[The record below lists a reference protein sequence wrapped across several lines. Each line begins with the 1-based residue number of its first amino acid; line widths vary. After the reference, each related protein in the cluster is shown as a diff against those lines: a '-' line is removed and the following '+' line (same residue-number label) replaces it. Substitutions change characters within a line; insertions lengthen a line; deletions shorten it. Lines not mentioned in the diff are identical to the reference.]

1 MEKILFYI
9 FVSLVITVPLF
20 YRIIRLGKVS
30 WFVGKDDLETNSNF
44 IKAERLRFI
53 QINIGYLYFL
63 VHGAMIWGW
72 LNTITFVIISFFI
85 GVFIEIIGTKT
96 GLIFGGKYEFN
107 LKLSPGPSI
116 SGIPLIIPLSWSGLT
131 YMILNYCE
139 LVFGGS
145 FNSLSNQNIT
155 LLLLPSILMVLLDLI
170 LDPIAV
176 DEKRW
181 SWKKP
186 GAYYGIPLLNFVG
199 WLLTTFLILFIFQL
213 FQSDFKIDKEVDFF
227 FKHSPGILFCL
238 LPAIA
243 SRPCFER
250 GLKVPGFLGLLLS
263 LGLVAL
269 AVTQN
274 N

>member
-20 YRIIRLGKVS
+20 YRTIRLGKVS
-30 WFVGKDDLETNSNF
+30 WFVKKDDLDTNGNF
-44 IKAERLRFI
+44 IKAEKLRFI

-63 VHGAMIWGW
+63 VHGSMIWGW
-72 LNTITFVIISFFI
+72 LNIITFVTISFFI
-85 GVFIEIIGTKT
+85 GVFMEIIGTKT

-116 SGIPLIIPLSWSGLT
+116 SGIPLIIPLSWSGLI

-139 LVFGGS
+139 LVLGGS
-145 FNSLSNQNIT
+145 FYFLSNQNIT
-155 LLLLPSILMVLLDLI
+155 LLLLPSILMVLLDLV

-181 SWKKP
+181 SWKKS
-186 GAYYGIPLLNFVG
+186 GAYYGVPFLNFVG
-199 WLLTTFLILFIFQL
+199 WLFTTFLILFVFRL
-213 FQSDFKIDKEVDFF
+213 FQSDFKIDKELDFF

-250 GLKVPGFLGLLLS
+250 GLKAPGFLGLLFS

>member
-1 MEKILFYI
+1 LEKILFYI

-20 YRIIRLGKVS
+20 YRIIRFGKVS
-30 WFVGKDDLETNSNF
+30 WFVGREDLETNSNF

-63 VHGAMIWGW
+63 FHGAMIWGW
-72 LNTITFVIISFFI
+72 LNIIIFVIISFFI
-85 GVFIEIIGTKT
+85 GIFTEIIGTRT

-139 LVFGGS
+139 LVLGGS

-181 SWKKP
+181 SWKKS
-186 GAYYGIPLLNFVG
+186 GAYYGVPLLNFVG
-199 WLLTTFLILFIFQL
+199 WLFTTFLILFTFQL

-227 FKHSPGILFCL
+227 FKYSPGILFCL

-250 GLKVPGFLGLLLS
+250 GLKAPGFLGLLFS

>member
-9 FVSLVITVPLF
+9 FVSLVITIPLF
-20 YRIIRLGKVS
+20 YRTIRLGKVS
-30 WFVGKDDLETNSNF
+30 WIAGKGNLETNSNF

-53 QINIGYLYFL
+53 QINIGYLYFFL
-63 VHGAMIWGW
+63 HGAMIWGW
-72 LNTITFVIISFFI
+72 LNIITFVIISFFI
-85 GVFIEIIGTKT
+85 GIFIEIIGTKT

-139 LVFGGS
+139 LVLGGS
-145 FNSLSNQNIT
+145 FHSLSNQNIT

-181 SWKKP
+181 SWKKSGP
-186 GAYYGIPLLNFVG
+186 YYGVPLLNFVG
-199 WLLTTFLILFIFQL
+199 WLFTTFLILFIFQL
-213 FQSDFKIDKEVDFF
+213 LQSDFKIDKEVDFF

-250 GLKVPGFLGLLLS
+250 GLKAPGFIGILLS

>member
-20 YRIIRLGKVS
+20 YRTIRLGKVS

-53 QINIGYLYFL
+53 QINIGYLYFFL
-63 VHGAMIWGW
+63 HGSMIWGW
-72 LNTITFVIISFFI
+72 LNIITFVIISFFI

-131 YMILNYCE
+131 YMILNYFE
-139 LVFGGS
+139 LVLGGS
-145 FNSLSNQNIT
+145 FYFLSNQNIT
-155 LLLLPSILMVLLDLI
+155 LLFLPSILMVLLDLI

-181 SWKKP
+181 SWKKS
-186 GAYYGIPLLNFVG
+186 GVYYGVPLLNFVG
-199 WLLTTFLILFIFQL
+199 WLFTTFLILFIFQL
-213 FQSDFKIDKEVDFF
+213 LQSDFKIDKEVDFF

>member
-1 MEKILFYI
+1 MEKILVYI
-9 FVSLVITVPLF
+9 FFSLVITVPFF
-20 YRIIRLGKVS
+20 YRTIRFGKAS
-30 WFVGKDDLETNSNF
+30 WFVRKDDLQTNSNF
-44 IKAERLRFI
+44 IKAEKLRFI

-63 VHGAMIWGW
+63 VHGTMIWGL
-72 LNTITFVIISFFI
+72 LNMITFVIISFSI
-85 GVFIEIIGTKT
+85 GIVMEIIGTKT

-116 SGIPLIIPLSWSGLT
+116 YRIPLIIPLSWSGLI

-139 LVFGGS
+139 LVFGSS
-145 FNSLSNQNIT
+145 FYLSVNQNIT
-155 LLLLPSILMVLLDLI
+155 LLLLPSILMVLLDLV

-181 SWKKP
+181 SWKES
-186 GAYYGIPLLNFVG
+186 GSYYGVPLFNFAG
-199 WLLTTFLILFIFQL
+199 WFFTTFLIFYIFNM
-213 FQSDFKIDKEVDFF
+213 FQSDFKIDKEINFF
-227 FKHSPGILFCL
+227 FMYSPGILFCV

-250 GLKVPGFLGLLLS
+250 RLKVPGLVGLIFS
-263 LGLVAL
+263 IGLVF
-269 AVTQN
+269 VVIMSN

>member
-1 MEKILFYI
+1 MEKILVYI
-9 FVSLVITVPLF
+9 FFSLVITVPFF
-20 YRIIRLGKVS
+20 YRIIRLGKFS
-30 WFVGKDDLETNSNF
+30 WFVRKNNLKANSDF
-44 IKAERLRFI
+44 IKAERLRFF

-63 VHGAMIWGW
+63 VHGSMVWGW
-72 LNTITFVIISFFI
+72 LNTITYAIISFFI
-85 GVFIEIIGTKT
+85 GIFMEIIGTKT
-96 GLIFGGKYEFN
+96 GLIFGGKYKFD

-116 SGIPLIIPLSWSGLT
+116 YSIPLIVPLSWSGLI
-131 YMILNYCE
+131 YMSLNYCD
-139 LVFGGS
+139 LVLEGS
-145 FNSLSNQNIT
+145 FYHSSNQNII
-155 LLLLPSILMVLLDLI
+155 LLFFPSILMVLLDLV

-181 SWKKP
+181 SWNKS
-186 GAYYGIPLLNFVG
+186 GAYYGVPFLNFFG
-199 WLLTTFLILFIFQL
+199 WLFTTFLILFVFRL
-213 FQSDFKIDKEVDFF
+213 FQSDFKIDKELDFF

-250 GLKVPGFLGLLLS
+250 GLKAPGFLGLLFS

>member
-20 YRIIRLGKVS
+20 YRTIRLGKVS

-72 LNTITFVIISFFI
+72 LNIITFVIISFFI
-85 GVFIEIIGTKT
+85 GTFMEIIGTKT

-116 SGIPLIIPLSWSGLT
+116 LGVPLIIPLSWSGLI
-131 YMILNYCE
+131 YMTLNYCE
-139 LVFGGS
+139 LALGDS
-145 FNSLSNQNIT
+145 FYFLSNQNIT
-155 LLLLPSILMVLLDLI
+155 LLLLPSIIMVLLDLV

-181 SWKKP
+181 SWNKS
-186 GAYYGIPLLNFVG
+186 GAYYGVPLLNFVG
-199 WLLTTFLILFIFQL
+199 WLFTTFLILFIFQL
-213 FQSDFKIDKEVDFF
+213 FQYDFEIDKEVDFF
-227 FKHSPGILFCL
+227 FKHSPGIMFCL

-250 GLKVPGFLGLLLS
+250 GLKAPGFLGLLFS

-269 AVTQN
+269 AVTHN

>member
-1 MEKILFYI
+1 LEKILFYI
-9 FVSLVITVPLF
+9 FVTLVITVPLF
-20 YRIIRLGKVS
+20 YRIIRLGKIS
-30 WFVGKDDLETNSNF
+30 WFVGKDDLKTNSNF

-63 VHGAMIWGW
+63 VHGSMIWGW
-72 LNTITFVIISFFI
+72 LNTIIFIIISFFI
-85 GVFIEIIGTKT
+85 GIFMEILGTKT

-116 SGIPLIIPLSWSGLT
+116 SGIPLIIPLSWSGLI

-139 LVFGGS
+139 LVLGGS
-145 FNSLSNQNIT
+145 LYFLSNENIT
-155 LLLLPSILMVLLDLI
+155 RLLLPSILMVLLDLI

-186 GAYYGIPLLNFVG
+186 GTYYGVPLLNFVG
-199 WLLTTFLILFIFQL
+199 WLFTTFLILFIFQL
-213 FQSDFKIDKEVDFF
+213 FKYDFKIDKEVDFF

-250 GLKVPGFLGLLLS
+250 GLKAPGFLGLLFS

-269 AVTQN
+269 AVT
-274 N
+274 

>member
-9 FVSLVITVPLF
+9 FICLVITVPLF
-20 YRIIRLGKVS
+20 YRTIRLGKVS
-30 WFVGKDDLETNSNF
+30 WFVGKGDLETNSNF

-63 VHGAMIWGW
+63 VHGAMIWGC
-72 LNTITFVIISFFI
+72 LNIITFVIISFFI
-85 GVFIEIIGTKT
+85 GIFIEIIGTKT

-116 SGIPLIIPLSWSGLT
+116 SGIPMIIPLSWSGLT

-155 LLLLPSILMVLLDLI
+155 LLLLPSTLMVLLDLI

-181 SWKKP
+181 SWKKS
-186 GAYYGIPLLNFVG
+186 GVYYGVPLLNFVG
-199 WLLTTFLILFIFQL
+199 WLFTTFLILFIFQL

-250 GLKVPGFLGLLLS
+250 GLKAPGFLGLLFS
-263 LGLVAL
+263 IGLVVL

-274 N
+274 Y

>member
-9 FVSLVITVPLF
+9 FVILVITVPLF
-20 YRIIRLGKVS
+20 YRTIRLGKVS
-30 WFVGKDDLETNSNF
+30 WFVGRGDLETNSNF

-63 VHGAMIWGW
+63 IHGSMIWGW
-72 LNTITFVIISFFI
+72 LNIITFVIISFSI
-85 GVFIEIIGTKT
+85 GIFMEIIGTKT

-116 SGIPLIIPLSWSGLT
+116 SGTPMIIPLSWSGLI

-139 LVFGGS
+139 LAFGGS
-145 FNSLSNQNIT
+145 FYFLPNQNII
-155 LLLLPSILMVLLDLI
+155 LLFLPSILMVLLDLV

-181 SWKKP
+181 SWKRP
-186 GAYYGIPLLNFVG
+186 GAYYGVPFLNFVG
-199 WLLTTFLILFIFQL
+199 WLFTTFLILFVFRL
-213 FQSDFKIDKEVDFF
+213 FQSDFKIDKEIDFLF
-227 FKHSPGILFCL
+227 MHSPGILFCL

-250 GLKVPGFLGLLLS
+250 ALKVPGLLGLLFS

>member
-1 MEKILFYI
+1 MEKILSYI

-20 YRIIRLGKVS
+20 YRSIRLRKVS
-30 WFVGKDDLETNSNF
+30 WFVRKDDLETNSNF
-44 IKAERLRFI
+44 IKAEKLRFI

-63 VHGAMIWGW
+63 VHGSMIWGW
-72 LNTITFVIISFFI
+72 LNVITFVIISFSI
-85 GVFIEIIGTKT
+85 GIVMEIIGTKT
-96 GLIFGGKYEFN
+96 GLIFGGKYKFN

-116 SGIPLIIPLSWSGLT
+116 SGIPLIIPLSWSGLI
-131 YMILNYCE
+131 YMIINYCE

-145 FNSLSNQNIT
+145 LYLLQNQNIT
-155 LLLLPSILMVLLDLI
+155 LLFLPSILMVLLDLV

-181 SWKKP
+181 SWKKS
-186 GAYYGIPLLNFVG
+186 GAYYGVPLLNFVG
-199 WLLTTFLILFIFQL
+199 WLFTTFLILFVFRL
-213 FQSDFKIDKEVDFF
+213 FQFDFKIDKEIDFF
-227 FKHSPGILFCL
+227 FMHSPGILFCL

-250 GLKVPGFLGLLLS
+250 GLKVPGLLGLLLS
-263 LGLVAL
+263 FGLVVL
-269 AVTQN
+269 AIIQN

>member
-1 MEKILFYI
+1 MEKTLFYL
-9 FVSLVITVPLF
+9 FVSLVITVPLL

-30 WFVGKDDLETNSNF
+30 WFVEKDDLETNSNF

-63 VHGAMIWGW
+63 FHGSMIWGW
-72 LNTITFVIISFFI
+72 LNTITFVIISFSI
-85 GVFIEIIGTKT
+85 GIFMEIIGTKT

-116 SGIPLIIPLSWSGLT
+116 SGIPLIIPLSWSGLI
-131 YMILNYCE
+131 YMIINYCE
-139 LVFGGS
+139 LVLGGS
-145 FNSLSNQNIT
+145 FYFFPNQNIT
-155 LLLLPSILMVLLDLI
+155 LLLLPSILMVLLDLV

-181 SWKKP
+181 GWRKS
-186 GAYYGIPLLNFVG
+186 GTYYGVPLLNFVG
-199 WLLTTFLILFIFQL
+199 WLFTTFLILFVFRL
-213 FQSDFKIDKEVDFF
+213 FQSDFRIDKEIDFLF
-227 FKHSPGILFCL
+227 MHSPGILFCL

-250 GLKVPGFLGLLLS
+250 GLKVPGLFGLLFS
-263 LGLVAL
+263 FGLVVL
-269 AVTQN
+269 AVVQN

>member
-20 YRIIRLGKVS
+20 YRTIRLGKVS

-53 QINIGYLYFL
+53 QINIGYLYFFL
-63 VHGAMIWGW
+63 HGSMIWGW
-72 LNTITFVIISFFI
+72 LNIITFVIISFFI

-139 LVFGGS
+139 LVLGGS
-145 FNSLSNQNIT
+145 FYSLSNQNIT
-155 LLLLPSILMVLLDLI
+155 LLFLPSILMVLLDLI

-181 SWKKP
+181 SWKKS
-186 GAYYGIPLLNFVG
+186 GVYYGVPLLNFVG
-199 WLLTTFLILFIFQL
+199 WLFTTFLILFIFQL
-213 FQSDFKIDKEVDFF
+213 IQSDFKIDKEVDFF

-250 GLKVPGFLGLLLS
+250 GLKAPGFLGLLFS

-269 AVTQN
+269 VITQN

>member
-9 FVSLVITVPLF
+9 FVSLVITIPLS

-30 WFVGKDDLETNSNF
+30 WFAEKGDLETNSNF

-53 QINIGYLYFL
+53 QINIGYLYFFL
-63 VHGAMIWGW
+63 HGAMIWGW
-72 LNTITFVIISFFI
+72 LNIITFVIISFFI
-85 GVFIEIIGTKT
+85 GIFIEIIGTKT

-139 LVFGGS
+139 LVLGGS
-145 FNSLSNQNIT
+145 FYSLSNQNIT
-155 LLLLPSILMVLLDLI
+155 LLFLPSILMVLLDLI

-181 SWKKP
+181 SWKKS
-186 GAYYGIPLLNFVG
+186 GVYYGVPLLNFVG
-199 WLLTTFLILFIFQL
+199 WLFTTFLILFIFQL
-213 FQSDFKIDKEVDFF
+213 IQSDFKIDKEVDFF

-250 GLKVPGFLGLLLS
+250 GLKAPGFLGLLFS

-269 AVTQN
+269 VITQN

>member
-1 MEKILFYI
+1 MERILFYI
-9 FVSLVITVPLF
+9 FVSLVITVPLL

-30 WFVGKDDLETNSNF
+30 WFVEKDNLETNSNF

-63 VHGAMIWGW
+63 FHGSMIWGW
-72 LNTITFVIISFFI
+72 LNIITFVIISFFI
-85 GVFIEIIGTKT
+85 GIFIEIIGTKT
-96 GLIFGGKYEFN
+96 GLIFGGKYDFN

-139 LVFGGS
+139 LILGGS
-145 FNSLSNQNIT
+145 FNSWSNQNIT
-155 LLLLPSILMVLLDLI
+155 LLLLPSILMVLIDLI

-181 SWKKP
+181 SWKKS
-186 GAYYGIPLLNFVG
+186 GAYYGVPLLNFVG
-199 WLLTTFLILFIFQL
+199 WLFTTFLILFTFQL
-213 FQSDFKIDKEVDFF
+213 FQSDFNIDKEVDFL

-250 GLKVPGFLGLLLS
+250 GLKAPGFLGLLFS
-263 LGLVAL
+263 LGLVVL

>member
-1 MEKILFYI
+1 MEKILLYI
-9 FVSLVITVPLF
+9 FVSLVITVPLL

-53 QINIGYLYFL
+53 QINIGYLYFFF
-63 VHGAMIWGW
+63 HGAMIWGW
-72 LNTITFVIISFFI
+72 LNIITFVIISFFI
-85 GVFIEIIGTKT
+85 GISIEIIGTKT

-107 LKLSPGPSI
+107 LKLSPGPSL

-131 YMILNYCE
+131 YTTLNYCE

-155 LLLLPSILMVLLDLI
+155 LLLLPSTLMVLIDLI

-181 SWKKP
+181 SWKKS
-186 GAYYGIPLLNFVG
+186 GTYYGVPFLNFVG
-199 WLLTTFLILFIFQL
+199 WLFTTFLILFIFQI
-213 FQSDFKIDKEVDFF
+213 FQSDFNIDKEVDFF
-227 FKHSPGILFCL
+227 FKYSPGILFCL

-250 GLKVPGFLGLLLS
+250 GLNAPGFLGLLLS

-269 AVTQN
+269 AVTRN
-274 N
+274 Y

>member
-20 YRIIRLGKVS
+20 YRTIRLGKVS

-53 QINIGYLYFL
+53 QINIGYLYFFL
-63 VHGAMIWGW
+63 HGSMIWGW
-72 LNTITFVIISFFI
+72 LNIITFVIISFFI

-139 LVFGGS
+139 LVLGS
-145 FNSLSNQNIT
+145 SFYSLSNQNIT

-181 SWKKP
+181 SWKKS
-186 GAYYGIPLLNFVG
+186 GAYYGVPFLNFVG
-199 WLLTTFLILFIFQL
+199 WLFTTFLILFIFQL
-213 FQSDFKIDKEVDFF
+213 FQSDFKIDKEGDFF

>member
-20 YRIIRLGKVS
+20 YRTIRLGKVS

-53 QINIGYLYFL
+53 QINIGYLYFFL
-63 VHGAMIWGW
+63 HGSMIWGW
-72 LNTITFVIISFFI
+72 LNIITFVIISFFI
-85 GVFIEIIGTKT
+85 GVIIEIIGTKT

-139 LVFGGS
+139 LVLGGS
-145 FNSLSNQNIT
+145 FYSLSNQNII

-181 SWKKP
+181 SWKKS
-186 GAYYGIPLLNFVG
+186 GAYYGVPLLNFVG
-199 WLLTTFLILFIFQL
+199 WLSTTFLILFIFQL

-250 GLKVPGFLGLLLS
+250 GLKVPGFLGLLFS

>member
-9 FVSLVITVPLF
+9 FVSLVIKVPLF
-20 YRIIRLGKVS
+20 YRSIRLSKVS
-30 WFVGKDDLETNSNF
+30 WFVSKDDLETNSNF
-44 IKAERLRFI
+44 IKAEKLRFI

-63 VHGAMIWGW
+63 FHGSMIWGW
-72 LNTITFVIISFFI
+72 LNVITFAIISFSI
-85 GVFIEIIGTKT
+85 GTFMEIIGTKT
-96 GLIFGGKYEFN
+96 GLIFGGKYKFN

-116 SGIPLIIPLSWSGLT
+116 YGIPLIIPISWSGLI
-131 YMILNYCE
+131 YMIINYCE
-139 LVFGGS
+139 LVLGGS
-145 FNSLSNQNIT
+145 LYFLQNQNIT
-155 LLLLPSILMVLLDLI
+155 LLLLPSILMVLLDLV

-181 SWKKP
+181 IWKKS
-186 GAYYGIPLLNFVG
+186 GAYYGVPFLNFVG
-199 WLLTTFLILFIFQL
+199 WLFTTFLILFVFRL
-213 FQSDFKIDKEVDFF
+213 FQFDFKIDKEIDFF
-227 FKHSPGILFCL
+227 FMHSPGILFCL

-250 GLKVPGFLGLLLS
+250 GLKAPGFIGLLLS

>member
-1 MEKILFYI
+1 MERILFYI
-9 FVSLVITVPLF
+9 FVSLVITVPLL

-30 WFVGKDDLETNSNF
+30 WFVEKDNLETNSNF

-63 VHGAMIWGW
+63 FHGSMIWGW
-72 LNTITFVIISFFI
+72 LNIITFVIISFFI
-85 GVFIEIIGTKT
+85 GIFIEIIGTKT
-96 GLIFGGKYEFN
+96 GLIFGGKYDFN

-139 LVFGGS
+139 LILGGS
-145 FNSLSNQNIT
+145 FNSWSNQNIT
-155 LLLLPSILMVLLDLI
+155 LLLLPSILMVLIDLI

-181 SWKKP
+181 GWKKS
-186 GAYYGIPLLNFVG
+186 GAYYGVPLLNFVG
-199 WLLTTFLILFIFQL
+199 WLFTTFLILFTFQL
-213 FQSDFKIDKEVDFF
+213 FQSDFNIDKEVDFL

-250 GLKVPGFLGLLLS
+250 GLKAPGFLGLLFS
-263 LGLVAL
+263 LGLVVL

>member
-9 FVSLVITVPLF
+9 FVILVITVPLF
-20 YRIIRLGKVS
+20 YRTIRLGKVS
-30 WFVGKDDLETNSNF
+30 WFVKKDDLDKNGNF

-53 QINIGYLYFL
+53 QINTGYLYFL
-63 VHGAMIWGW
+63 VHGSMIWGW
-72 LNTITFVIISFFI
+72 LNIITFVTISFFI
-85 GVFIEIIGTKT
+85 GVFVEIIGTKT

-116 SGIPLIIPLSWSGLT
+116 SGIPLIIPLSWSGLI

-139 LVFGGS
+139 LVLGGP
-145 FNSLSNQNIT
+145 FYLLSNQNIT
-155 LLLLPSILMVLLDLI
+155 LLFLPSILMVLLDLV

-186 GAYYGIPLLNFVG
+186 GAYYGVPLLNFVG
-199 WLLTTFLILFIFQL
+199 WLFTTLLILFIFQL

-250 GLKVPGFLGLLLS
+250 GLKVPGFLGLLFS

>member
-9 FVSLVITVPLF
+9 FVSLVITIPLF

-30 WFVGKDDLETNSNF
+30 WFVRKDDLETNSNF
-44 IKAERLRFI
+44 IIAERLRFI

-63 VHGAMIWGW
+63 FHGAIIWGW
-72 LNTITFVIISFFI
+72 LNIITFVIISIFI
-85 GVFIEIIGTKT
+85 GIFIEIIGTKT

-116 SGIPLIIPLSWSGLT
+116 SGIPLIIPLSWSGLI
-131 YMILNYCE
+131 YMIINYCE
-139 LVFGGS
+139 LVLGGS
-145 FNSLSNQNIT
+145 FYFFPNQNIT
-155 LLLLPSILMVLLDLI
+155 LLLLPSILMVLLDLV

-181 SWKKP
+181 GWRKS
-186 GAYYGIPLLNFVG
+186 GTYYGVPLLNFVG
-199 WLLTTFLILFIFQL
+199 WLFTTFLILFVFRL
-213 FQSDFKIDKEVDFF
+213 FQSDFRIDKEIDFLF
-227 FKHSPGILFCL
+227 MHSPGILFCL

-250 GLKVPGFLGLLLS
+250 GLKVPGLFGLLFS
-263 LGLVAL
+263 FGLVVL
-269 AVTQN
+269 AVVQN

>member
-1 MEKILFYI
+1 M
-9 FVSLVITVPLF
+9 
-20 YRIIRLGKVS
+20 
-30 WFVGKDDLETNSNF
+30 
-44 IKAERLRFI
+44 
-53 QINIGYLYFL
+53 
-63 VHGAMIWGW
+63 
-72 LNTITFVIISFFI
+72 
-85 GVFIEIIGTKT
+85 EIIGTKT

-116 SGIPLIIPLSWSGLT
+116 FGIPLIIPLSWSGLI
-131 YMILNYCE
+131 YMTLNYCE

-145 FNSLSNQNIT
+145 FYFLSNQNIT
-155 LLLLPSILMVLLDLI
+155 LLLLPSIIMVLLDLV

-181 SWKKP
+181 SWNKS
-186 GAYYGIPLLNFVG
+186 GAYYGVPLLNFVG
-199 WLLTTFLILFIFQL
+199 WLFTTFLILFIFQL

-250 GLKVPGFLGLLLS
+250 GLKAPGFLGLLFS

-269 AVTQN
+269 AVTHN

>member
-9 FVSLVITVPLF
+9 FVILVITAPLF
-20 YRIIRLGKVS
+20 YRTIRLGKIS
-30 WFVGKDDLETNSNF
+30 WLVGKDNLETNSNF
-44 IKAERLRFI
+44 IKAEKLRFI

-63 VHGAMIWGW
+63 VHGSMIWGW
-72 LNTITFVIISFFI
+72 LNIITFVIISFSI
-85 GVFIEIIGTKT
+85 GIFMEIIGTKT
-96 GLIFGGKYEFN
+96 GLIFGGEYEFN

-116 SGIPLIIPLSWSGLT
+116 SGIPLIIPLSWSGLI

-139 LVFGGS
+139 LVLGGS
-145 FNSLSNQNIT
+145 FYFLSNQNIT
-155 LLLLPSILMVLLDLI
+155 LLLLPSILMVLLDLV

-181 SWKKP
+181 SWKKS
-186 GAYYGIPLLNFVG
+186 GVYYGVPLLNFVG
-199 WLLTTFLILFIFQL
+199 WLFTTFLILFVFRL
-213 FQSDFKIDKEVDFF
+213 FQSDFNIDKELDFLF
-227 FKHSPGILFCL
+227 MHSPGILFCL
-238 LPAIA
+238 LPMIA

-250 GLKVPGFLGLLLS
+250 GLKAPGFIGLLFS

-269 AVTQN
+269 VVMQN

>member
-20 YRIIRLGKVS
+20 YRTIRLGKVS

-53 QINIGYLYFL
+53 QINIGYLYFF
-63 VHGAMIWGW
+63 VHGSMIWGW
-72 LNTITFVIISFFI
+72 LNIITFAIISFFI
-85 GVFIEIIGTKT
+85 GIFMEIIGTKT

-116 SGIPLIIPLSWSGLT
+116 SGIPLIIPLSWSGLI

-139 LVFGGS
+139 LVLGVS
-145 FNSLSNQNIT
+145 FYFLSNQNTT
-155 LLLLPSILMVLLDLI
+155 LLLLPSILMVLLDLV

-181 SWKKP
+181 IWKKS
-186 GAYYGIPLLNFVG
+186 GAYYGVPLLNFIG
-199 WLLTTFLILFIFQL
+199 WLFTTFLILFIFKL
-213 FQSDFKIDKEVDFF
+213 FQSDFKIEKEVDFF
-227 FKHSPGILFCL
+227 FKYSPGILFCL

-250 GLKVPGFLGLLLS
+250 GLKVPGFLGLLFS

>member
-20 YRIIRLGKVS
+20 YRTIRLGKVS

-53 QINIGYLYFL
+53 QINIGYLYFFL
-63 VHGAMIWGW
+63 HGSMIWGW
-72 LNTITFVIISFFI
+72 LNIITFVIISFFI

-139 LVFGGS
+139 LVLGGS
-145 FNSLSNQNIT
+145 FYSLSNQNIT
-155 LLLLPSILMVLLDLI
+155 LFLLPSILMVLLDLI

-176 DEKRW
+176 HEKRW
-181 SWKKP
+181 SWKKS
-186 GAYYGIPLLNFVG
+186 GAYYGVPLLNFVG
-199 WLLTTFLILFIFQL
+199 WLFTTFLILFIFQL
-213 FQSDFKIDKEVDFF
+213 FQSDYKIEKEVDFS

-250 GLKVPGFLGLLLS
+250 GLKLPGFLGLLLS

>member
-1 MEKILFYI
+1 LEKILFYI

-20 YRIIRLGKVS
+20 YRTIRLGKVS

-53 QINIGYLYFL
+53 QINIGYLYFFL
-63 VHGAMIWGW
+63 HGSMIWGW
-72 LNTITFVIISFFI
+72 LNVITFVTISFSI
-85 GVFIEIIGTKT
+85 GIVMEIIGTRT

-131 YMILNYCE
+131 YMILNYFE
-139 LVFGGS
+139 LVLGGS
-145 FNSLSNQNIT
+145 FYFLSNQNIT
-155 LLLLPSILMVLLDLI
+155 LLFLPSILMVLLDLI

-181 SWKKP
+181 SWKKS
-186 GAYYGIPLLNFVG
+186 GAYYGVPFLNFVG
-199 WLLTTFLILFIFQL
+199 WLFTTFLILFVFRL
-213 FQSDFKIDKEVDFF
+213 FQFDFKIDKEIDFF
-227 FKHSPGILFCL
+227 FMHSPGILFCL